1 MNDWLVAN
9 LNNPDFSISDFK
21 GIADMNIDNTQFL
34 KKDQYLKSD
43 FVKNNPAFKGN
54 DGQFSQKKFDEYY
67 DQRLQDFKEFKDD
80 KTPAGLELS
89 VFDTL
94 RTPNDKVRNNGLR
107 IGRGYNPDRQKI
119 GIEGVNVWSAPER
132 SRSEIAQTQKI
143 FNTETGKFED
153 WTPNDN
159 ALFNGKSDFG
169 ISWLKSLFSDPLV
182 LAQYDKDTVDK
193 DGTKH
198 QAGDYKL
205 NSDGTYYYETLG
217 GRSPI
222 GKQVLSALDTLTV
235 DGTKMNKYDF
245 FDSDDI
251 EKSVK
256 GVVAKNVATLIP
268 MFIGGPV
275 GTIYSTALI
284 AREMAKSLPMLY
296 GMTTALFSD
305 SETPK
310 WMNTIAAMGDKFT
323 SGTSDYAKEHTFSVE
338 NFGNLISDVA
348 LQWGQQKGIAQA
360 MNKLKGSKNYVQEAM
375 ENAAALY
382 KAKAS
387 SMPLQAMAP
396 SGNWQESALGA
407 ACIKK
412 YLPAAE
418 KAMKESSQL
427 GRDASLAY
435 MAIVSNS
442 DVYGDAIEHG
452 ASKQDAA
459 AIALGSTLGM
469 YAVDKYA
476 HLGELFFD
484 DATEDSV
491 KAARNAIKKELLG
504 FTDEKGVK
512 HNGLKQVFEQISSS
526 NDTPANKAVQK
537 IHAALNKTK
546 SFLGNY
552 ADDLKYHT
560 TNFLGKAIGEGT
572 EEVGEELITDAAK
585 SIYQL
590 AGFLGAD
597 TSTKDVGAWDNALER
612 YSMSFLGGAIG
623 GGIFYAKEAFNGEQ
637 YKRDKS
643 NDELATLIRNGHIG
657 ELRDEVEKL
666 RKNGKLGS
674 TKLSASDYETAST
687 GENIWLTTNN
697 AKESQNQK
705 IADLINDKIS
715 AIDTVLNNNQ
725 VGLND
730 DQLFNNMVLGEQR
743 YQLYKDVAPLTNYYE
758 DFNDVLS
765 NLIKA
770 ELNYRTASQTLDGS
784 IEITDSN
791 KISDSKLRSL
801 TPEQQ
806 KNRNDALLVLQQ
818 EVEKARQAKN
828 DFLSGDTSLDYTRKL
843 NFALDSNLHSPF
855 LDIDYEDAWKKKFG
869 NKQLSDL
876 TDAEKFEWTQILLD
890 KQKFKDKES
899 ISKSWDRFK
908 AIEKIINPELH
919 NLTDNSKQFKQ
930 WHEQFQQ
937 IMGQLDSKDLVS
949 SYANYDTKLDTE
961 TDDEYEARNIKLIDP
976 VSGQEIETDQDFVV
990 RKNNR
995 IRQIEALNDQKDADW
1010 ANNIMQQL
1018 ATVGNQLDPIA
1029 AGTLKKLIPKRV
1041 KDVLA
1046 RKIQL
1051 APLSNEVKNILGN
1064 LDTDLSNVNDVL
1076 DTIKT
1081 SALAKTKGLVQQKIA
1096 SIPKVYI
1103 NFQGEELD
1111 PESVFTDE
1119 ASGDER
1125 TVQEILDDPSI
1136 LYNLDDVEKQDII
1149 DQLQNINDPN
1159 LQSQIQN
1166 TINNIDD
1173 SEATIQNL
1181 NQIYKTAPQYKGVI
1195 EGLLGYYAYKMSK
1208 EQATVVVN
1216 KLTDLASVINTDI
1229 GAQSLVEN
1237 DFSIQS
1243 QIDSDTETYVN
1254 NLVQSVN
1261 NEVKSLVADVSNNA
1275 LVKLHKSIQSSIKNP
1290 VIELVKSLAGKV
1302 LDKTQMPDVMDTLAK
1317 LDNNFETVD
1326 DIGELVLDSEQMKT
1340 LQNTRDALAMVATY
1354 LYAASSTPT
1363 SNNIIGHNKVM
1374 NEYAKKHS
1382 STVRNWEE
1390 LPEID
1395 DDYATIYQSQLNQF
1409 TRTLDAWID
1418 LSNNNDINKRRQFEE
1433 TDKALTRSFNGLW
1446 ENNKQHFVIDV
1457 KDKHYNLL
1465 DGVIDDNTPD
1475 IQLYNY
1481 ERTLFTNFQKAL
1493 NDSGMSTSEFLKES
1507 NILDKL
1513 ISFSQLNDQKVTRLN
1528 PKMQYG
1534 NLSEFDKLQ
1543 YLATMLS
1550 LNPVD
1555 FYNYLKSS
1563 INNNTEKAPI
1573 ASQEYASKV
1582 AIAQT
1587 TQTYR
1592 DIMKYAFDK
1601 SGSNLYNANNTVII
1615 TGDAGSGKTSVVGK
1629 SVIDFLG
1636 PQTNVLCVGPTPTQA
1651 LGLVNSFNKGK
1662 SMDLETLMKKLLG
1675 DQVWADFKSDL
1686 DIDYNQSTNGLA
1698 KDSEYFT
1705 YEANDFAQTKLKK
1718 DLSFNQLDEIPNV
1731 IAIDEATHVPAPVI
1745 QALDQYMNKIGGTL
1759 ILLGD
1764 EKQKGYF
1771 NQHNAIG
1778 NMRAADLFASRTPE
1792 LSVSLRDNNIQKQA
1806 NLNNI
1811 KTLLS
1816 QVLTNMQDMSE
1827 ADLSAYWKQAAQLI
1841 PKLSFRVHN
1850 GETLAGDLITQQLS
1864 NDTIEKLKTSS
1875 DIGFIGDTSSA
1886 AYQALKQAGINP
1898 TVLSKDQMQGQEFEY
1913 VVIDQKFNKPS
1924 SDYKI
1929 RDFLQ
1934 DVYTLMS
1941 RGKTASIFID
1951 NGLSNIIGKNIQDDY
1966 TAKAPS
1972 LKDKINGRSTIEQ
1985 LKERKLNILNQLD
1998 LSPIN
2003 TQQVNNQQTNQQ
2015 NNQQATNQQTNQQT
2029 SSTQQTNQQTTNQTS
2044 QQTNST
2050 QQNNQQTNQTNSQQA
2065 VNPIDFKSPDSLN
2078 IDKDTEE
2085 SVNQLLDSEVETP
2098 DSHEIEDSIKS
2109 EFTIM
2114 SWGDVTLIGAQAVEE
2129 THKGKDGKDY
2139 KGNAWHFGP
2148 DQKTGELRNISALTD
2163 QDSVFWY
2170 KDKKLLE
2177 QQLYQVKSALI
2188 FNHSYDETILGTR
2201 TRVMPTCI
2209 TNNFSKAGWEAGT
2222 YELEIRST
2230 DGEIQ
2235 PSFKPMPEVGMTYK
2249 GNKYVA
2255 NIIFKVKNKKGQICK
2270 FDLAGINNPETLKA
2284 KKGAI
2289 KEKIKQE
2296 LANSNISDARKSKLE
2311 NILKTIDSQSQKWT
2325 NLFDSWINQ
2334 YNKNGHFS
2342 IDISKAIVRN
2352 KHVWFT
2358 NRKGPEIR
2366 LGGRINPNNVDTTD
2380 YNTLKDRNPGFVFSE
2395 VYTYAANDPTLLNI
2409 DPSIKGRAVVFVSSD
2424 TLLKPEDLVKQ
2435 YIRQKQDPEHSQPIV
2450 RMIKLNNYGMTF
2462 SQMTDPEFCNK
2473 IQGGDETRLPYRAN
2487 YHGIQMFVSLW
2498 NWRAALNKFNSALS
2512 TWMQSNNYDAKK
2524 VDTLIKA
2531 HRYIYKNK
2539 PADVDQYLANKQL
2552 TKDDLANLEKFN
2564 QEICKDIPTFR
2575 LGYSDRNDFHIQQF
2589 NVTGSQAYKG
2599 KSEANLIVITP
2610 EKAKQF
2616 YQLSHRILGALCPSA
2631 YTNTLGLQLLHP
2643 GATKPDGT
2651 READTP
2657 WGEDEFIDIANA
2669 THQRTLSGL
2678 FTTDLRIVE
2687 TKADGTK
2694 IDIIYKQG
2702 EQWSSIPRYLN
2713 NILKTVTFFQYN
2725 PDQLSGTYSEAASVS
2740 WNENGEKKT
2749 VSTQIGDLFG
2759 NGGLL
2764 KTKLDTKEKAGKH
2777 PDRSLADMF
2786 DLIFHGTTDDIHK
2799 KYTKEKPLM
2808 RADDA
2813 RFPYGFFINP
2823 DISRTK
2829 ESANSTDILSIKA
2842 GNDTVFYPIKTSDEL
2857 FTSDND
2863 LRAAGIDLSI
2873 DELLSS
2879 TLNPTSPTP
2888 NQNSSKPITTQP
2900 AVVPLEQR
2908 MPIAAE
2914 VLNELTQQGLSFT
2927 EDNLEEAVDKLN
2939 EITKDNVVDIFKTVG
2954 QDQVLELGVNYT
2966 YQKTGDVKKQTLKD
2980 IISSQ
2985 VQGDF
2990 NLKIKTINGQSKII
3004 VENNNNEHELDTD
3017 TWTLKGNQAQ
3027 EALSRFDQLVNFGGK
3042 DVKQSVALNQLLN
3055 SQEFRTQVNDDN
3067 TLNAFIQDLNNII
3080 NNAKT
3085 LNDDQI
3091 SQALHDLVDNFDYLD
3106 ITGLMQ
3112 DNYPDLYKIFE
3123 C

>member
-21 GIADMNIDNTQFL
+21 DIADMSIDNTQFL

-43 FVKNNPAFKGN
+43 FIKNNPVFKDN
-54 DGQFSQKKFDEYY
+54 DGQFSQKKFDQYY
-67 DQRLQDFKEFKDD
+67 DQRLQDFKDFKND

-94 RTPNDKVRNNGLR
+94 RTHNDKVRSNGLK

-119 GIEGVNVWSAPER
+119 GIEGINVWSKPEQ

-143 FNTETGKFED
+143 FNSETGKFEN

-169 ISWLKSLFSDPLV
+169 LSWLKSLFSDPLV
-182 LAQYDKDTVDK
+182 LAQYDQDTVDK

-198 QAGDYKL
+198 KKGDFKL
-205 NSDGTYYYETLG
+205 NSEGTYYYETLG

-222 GKQVLSALDTLTV
+222 GKQVLSSLDTLTV
-235 DGTKMNKYDF
+235 DGTKLNKYDF

-256 GVVAKNVATLIP
+256 EVIAKNVATLIP

-275 GTIYSTALI
+275 GTVYSTALI

-305 SETPK
+305 SKTPK

-323 SGTSDYAKEHTFSVE
+323 SGTSDYAKEHTFSIE

-360 MNKLKGSKNYVQEAM
+360 INKLKGSKNYVEEAM
-375 ENAAALY
+375 ENAAKLY

-387 SMPLQAMAP
+387 SMPMQAL
-396 SGNWQESALGA
+396 SQTGNWQDSVLGA

-418 KAMKESSQL
+418 KAMKESTQL

-435 MAIVSNS
+435 MAVVSNS
-442 DVYGDAIEHG
+442 DVYGDALQHG

-484 DATEDSV
+484 DSTEDSV
-491 KAARNAIKKELLG
+491 KAARKAIKNELLG
-504 FTDEKGVK
+504 FTDDKGVK
-512 HNGLKQVFEQISSS
+512 HNGLKSVFEQINAS
-526 NDTPANKAVQK
+526 NDTPANKLVQK
-537 IHAALNKTK
+537 IHAALNTTK

-560 TNFLGKAIGEGT
+560 TRFFGKAAGEGL
-572 EEVGEELITDAAK
+572 EEVGEELVTDTAK

-597 TSTKDVGAWDNALER
+597 TSTKDVGAWDKALER
-612 YSMSFLGGAIG
+612 YSMSFLGGALG
-623 GGIFYAKEAFNGEQ
+623 GGIFYAKEAFDGNS

-643 NDELATLIRNGHIG
+643 NEELATLIRNGHVD
-657 ELRDEVEKL
+657 ELRDQVEKL
-666 RKNGKLGS
+666 RKKGKLGS
-674 TKLSASDYETAST
+674 TKLSASNYETTSK
-687 GENIWLTTNN
+687 GENVWLTTNN
-697 AKESQNQK
+697 EADSQNQK
-705 IADLINDKIS
+705 IADLINDKIT
-715 AIDTVLNNNQ
+715 AIDAVINNNQ

-743 YQLYKDVAPLTNYYE
+743 YQMYKDVAPLTNYYE
-758 DFNDVLS
+758 DFNEVLS

-784 IEITDSN
+784 TELTDSN
-791 KISDSKLRSL
+791 RITDQKLRAL

-806 KNRNDALLVLQQ
+806 QNRSNALAVLQQ
-818 EVEKARQAKN
+818 KVEQARQAK
-828 DFLSGDTSLDYTRKL
+828 DEFLSGDTSLDYTRKL
-843 NFALDSNLHSPF
+843 NFALDPNLHSPF
-855 LDIDYEDAWKKKFG
+855 MDIDAEELWKKEFG
-869 NKQLSDL
+869 NKSIDEISDEDKL
-876 TDAEKFEWTQILLD
+876 HFYTVVLPE
-890 KQKFKDKES
+890 KQKFQDKES
-899 ISKSWDRFK
+899 ITKSWDRFK

-919 NLTDNSKQFKQ
+919 NLTDNAPQFKQ
-930 WHEQFQQ
+930 WHQKFQQ
-937 IMGQLDSKDLVS
+937 IVSQLDSKDLIS

-961 TDDEYEARNIKLIDP
+961 SDDEYNARNSKLIDP
-976 VSGQEIETDQDFVV
+976 VSGQEIETDQDFIN

-1018 ATVGNQLDPIA
+1018 AVVGNQLDPIA
-1029 AGTLKKLIPKRV
+1029 AGTLKKLIPKRI

-1051 APLSNEVKNILGN
+1051 APLSNEVKSILGN
-1064 LDTDLSNVNDVL
+1064 LNTDLSNTKEVL
-1076 DTIKT
+1076 DTIKN
-1081 SALAKTKGLVQQKIA
+1081 SALAKTKSLVKQKAA
-1096 SIPKVYI
+1096 SIPKVYT
-1103 NFQGEELD
+1103 NFKGEELY
-1111 PESVFTDE
+1111 PEDLF
-1119 ASGDER
+1119 GDG
-1125 TVQEILDDPSI
+1125 EIEDMTIQDLLDNPSQ
-1136 LYNLDDVEKQDII
+1136 LYDIDDVQKQDII
-1149 DQLQNINDPN
+1149 SQLQTITDPE
-1159 LQSQIQN
+1159 LQDQIQN
-1166 TINNIDD
+1166 TIANINDPQ
-1173 SEATIQNL
+1173 ATIQNI
-1181 NQIYKTAPQYKGVI
+1181 NQIWKLTPKHKNII
-1195 EGLLGYYAYKMSK
+1195 EDLLSLYEFKISK
-1208 EQATVVVN
+1208 EQSDKIISN
-1216 KLTDLASVINTDI
+1216 LTDLASVINPDTSISQLINDDI
-1229 GAQSLVEN
+1229 G
-1237 DFSIQS
+1237 IQD
-1243 QIDSDTETYVN
+1243 QLDSDIEAYVK
-1254 NLVQSVN
+1254 NLTQSVD
-1261 NEVKSLVADVSNNA
+1261 NEVNSLVADVSNNA
-1275 LVKLHKSIQSSIKNP
+1275 IVKLHNSIQSTIKNP

-1302 LDKTQMPDVMDTLAK
+1302 LDKTQMPDVIDTLTK
-1317 LDNNFETVD
+1317 LDTNFDEVEN
-1326 DIGELVLDSEQMKT
+1326 IGELVLDGEQMKT
-1340 LQNTRDALAMVATY
+1340 LQNTRDALAMIATY

-1363 SNNIIGHNKVM
+1363 GNNVIGHNKVM
-1374 NEYAKKHS
+1374 NEYAKKHNN
-1382 STVRNWEE
+1382 TVQNWEE

-1395 DDYATIYQSQLNQF
+1395 DDYAAIYQEQLNQF
-1409 TRTLDAWID
+1409 IKTLDAWID

-1446 ENNKQHFVIDV
+1446 QANKQHFVIDV

-1465 DGVIDDNTPD
+1465 NGVIDDNTSD
-1475 IQLYNY
+1475 IQLFNY
-1481 ERTLFTNFQKAL
+1481 ERTLFTNFWKAL
-1493 NDSGMSTSEFLKES
+1493 SESGLSVSEFLKES

-1513 ISFSQLNDQKVTRLN
+1513 INFNQLGDQKVTRLN
-1528 PKMQYG
+1528 PKMSYG
-1534 NLSEFDKLQ
+1534 SLSEFDKLQ
-1543 YLATMLS
+1543 YLATTLS

-1555 FYNYLKSS
+1555 YYNYLKSS
-1563 INNNTEKAPI
+1563 VGENAEKAPI
-1573 ASQEYASKV
+1573 ASQEYAFKV

-1636 PQTNVLCVGPTPTQA
+1636 PETKVLCVGPTSTQA

-1662 SMDLETLMKKLLG
+1662 SMDIESLMKKLLG
-1675 DQVWADFKSDL
+1675 DTVWEDLKSDL
-1686 DIDYNQSTNGLA
+1686 DIEYNPNTNQLV
-1698 KDSEYFT
+1698 KDSQYFD
-1705 YEANDFAQTKLKK
+1705 YKANEFAQTKLKK
-1718 DLSFNQLDEIPNV
+1718 DLSFNQLDEIPN
-1731 IAIDEATHVPAPVI
+1731 ILAIDEATHIPAPVI
-1745 QALDQYMNKIGGTL
+1745 QVLDQYMKSVGGTL
-1759 ILLGD
+1759 MLLGD

-1771 NQHNAIG
+1771 NQHSLIG
-1778 NMRAADLFASRTPE
+1778 NMRAIDLFASRTPE

-1806 NLNNI
+1806 NLNNV
-1811 KTLLS
+1811 KGLLS
-1816 QVLTNMQDMSE
+1816 QVLTNLQEMSE
-1827 ADLSAYWKQAAQLI
+1827 ADLSTYWKQVAQLI
-1841 PKLSFRVHN
+1841 PKLGFRIYN
-1850 GETLAGDLITQQLS
+1850 GNSLTGDLITPTLS
-1864 NDTIEKLKTSS
+1864 NDIINKLKTSS
-1875 DIGFIGDTSSA
+1875 DIGFIGETSSA
-1886 AYQALKQAGINP
+1886 AYQAMKQAGINP

-1913 VVIDQKFNKPS
+1913 VVIDQPFTKP
-1924 SDYKI
+1924 DEDIDI
-1929 RDFLQ
+1929 RNFLQ
-1934 DVYTLMS
+1934 DLYTLMS

-1966 TAKAPS
+1966 TAKAPNP
-1972 LKDKINGRSTIEQ
+1972 KDKLNGKSIIDQ

-1998 LSPIN
+1998 LSPIEGV
-2003 TQQVNNQQTNQQ
+2003 TSQQNNQQ
-2015 NNQQATNQQTNQQT
+2015 NNQPT
-2029 SSTQQTNQQTTNQTS
+2029 
-2044 QQTNST
+2044 
-2050 QQNNQQTNQTNSQQA
+2050 QQA
-2065 VNPIDFKSPDSLN
+2065 VNPTDFKAPESLN

-2085 SVNQLLDSEVETP
+2085 AVNQLIDSEEETK

-2109 EFTIM
+2109 DFTVM
-2114 SWGDVTLIGAQAVEE
+2114 SWGDVTLIGAKAVKE

-2163 QDSVFWY
+2163 QNSVFWY

-2188 FNHSYDETILGTR
+2188 FNHNYDETILGTR

-2209 TNNFSKAGWEAGT
+2209 TDNFSKADWEAGT

-2230 DGEIQ
+2230 EGEIQ

-2270 FDLAGINNPETLKA
+2270 FDLAGINNPETL
-2284 KKGAI
+2284 I
-2289 KEKIKQE
+2289 SNLSKIKDRINQE
-2296 LANSNISDARKSKLE
+2296 LSDSTISNERKSKLE
-2311 NILKTIDSQSQKWT
+2311 NILKTIDNRAQKWS

-2334 YNKNGHFS
+2334 YNKNGQFS

-2358 NRKGPEIR
+2358 KRKGPEIR
-2366 LGGRINPNNVDTTD
+2366 LGGRVNPNNVDTTD
-2380 YNTLKDRNPGFVFSE
+2380 YDTLKDRNPGFVFSE
-2395 VYTYAANDPTLLNI
+2395 VYTYAAKDPTLLNI
-2409 DPSIKGRAVVFVSSD
+2409 DPSIKGKAVVFVSSD

-2435 YIRQKQDPEHSQPIV
+2435 YINQIQDPEHNQPIV
-2450 RMIKLNNYGMTF
+2450 RMIRLHNYGMTF
-2462 SQMTDPEFCNK
+2462 SQMTSNEFCNK

-2498 NWRAALNKFNSALS
+2498 NWRASLSKFNEALNN
-2512 TWMQSNNYDAKK
+2512 WMQENNYDSKK
-2524 VDTLIKA
+2524 VETLIKTQN
-2531 HRYIYKNK
+2531 YLFNNQGVN
-2539 PADVDQYLANKQL
+2539 VDSYLANKKL
-2552 TKDDLANLEKFN
+2552 TREDLTNLEKFN
-2564 QEICKDIPTFR
+2564 QEICREIPTFR
-2575 LGYSDRNDFHIQQF
+2575 LGYSTKNDFHIQRF
-2589 NVTGSQAYKG
+2589 NVTGSNAYKG

-2610 EKAKQF
+2610 DKAKQF
-2616 YQLSHRILGALCPSA
+2616 YQLSNRILGAICPSP
-2631 YTNTLGLQLLHP
+2631 YVDTLGLQLLHP
-2643 GATKPDGT
+2643 GAQNPDGT
-2651 READTP
+2651 REPDTP
-2657 WGEDEFIDIANA
+2657 WGENEFIDINSAD
-2669 THQRTLSGL
+2669 HQRTLSGL
-2678 FTTDLRIVE
+2678 FTSDLRIVE
-2687 TKADGTK
+2687 KRDDDTV
-2694 IDIIYKQG
+2694 IDIAYKQG
-2702 EQWSSIPRYLN
+2702 EQWSAIPRYLS
-2713 NILKTVTFFQYN
+2713 NILRTTTFFQYN
-2725 PDQLSGTYSEAASVS
+2725 PDQLSGTYTESAKVS
-2740 WNENGEKKT
+2740 WNDNGEKKT

-2759 NGGLL
+2759 DGGLL
-2764 KTKLDTKEKAGKH
+2764 KTRLNTKAKPNEH

-2786 DLIFHGTTDDIHK
+2786 DLMFHGTTDDIHR
-2799 KYTKEKPLM
+2799 KYDKNNPLM

-2829 ESANSTDILSIKA
+2829 ESANSTDIISIKA
-2842 GNDTVFYPIKTSDEL
+2842 GKDTVFYPIKTSDEL

-2873 DELLSS
+2873 DELLNN
-2879 TLNPTSPTP
+2879 TVSPT
-2888 NQNSSKPITTQP
+2888 NSTNTQTSTAPATTQTK
-2900 AVVPLEQR
+2900 VIPLEQR
-2908 MPIAAE
+2908 MPVAAE
-2914 VLNELTQQGLSFT
+2914 VLKQVSDSGFNFD
-2927 EDNLEEAVDKLN
+2927 EDTLEEAVDKLN
-2939 EITKDNVVDIFKTVG
+2939 EITRDSIIDVFKAVG
-2954 QDQVLELGVNYT
+2954 QNQVLELPVNYI

-2990 NLKIKTINGQSKII
+2990 NLKTKSINGESKLI
-3004 VENNNNEHELDTD
+3004 VENNGTEYELDTE
-3017 TWTLKGNQAQ
+3017 TWTLKGDQVQ
-3027 EALSRFDQLVNFGGK
+3027 EAANRFDQLVNFGGK
-3042 DVKQSVALNQLLN
+3042 EVKQSVALNQLLN
-3055 SQEFRTQVNDDN
+3055 SQEFREQINDTDTLNSFIQELN
-3067 TLNAFIQDLNNII
+3067 TLI

-3085 LNDDQI
+3085 LNEDQI
-3091 SQALHDLVDNFDYLD
+3091 SEALHNLKDNFDYLD
-3106 ITGLMQ
+3106 ITGLIEE
-3112 DNYPDLYKIFE
+3112 NYPELYKIFE

>member
-21 GIADMNIDNTQFL
+21 DIADMSIDNTQFL

-43 FVKNNPAFKGN
+43 FIKNNPAFKGN
-54 DGQFSQKKFDEYY
+54 DGQFSQKKFDQYY
-67 DQRLQDFKEFKDD
+67 DQRLQDFKDFKND

-94 RTPNDKVRNNGLR
+94 RTPNDRVRSNGLR
-107 IGRGYNPDRQKI
+107 IGRGYNPDRQKV
-119 GIEGVNVWSAPER
+119 GIEGVNVWSKPEQ

-143 FNTETGKFED
+143 FNTETGKFEN

-169 ISWLKSLFSDPLV
+169 LSWLKSLFSDPLV
-182 LAQYDKDTVDK
+182 LAQYDQDTIDK

-198 QAGDYKL
+198 KKGDFKL
-205 NSDGTYYYETLG
+205 NSEGTYYYETLG

-235 DGTKMNKYDF
+235 DGTKLNKYDF

-251 EKSVK
+251 EKSVA
-256 GVVAKNVATLIP
+256 GVIAKNVATLIP

-323 SGTSDYAKEHTFSVE
+323 SGTSDYAKEHTFSIE

-348 LQWGQQKGIAQA
+348 LQWGQQKGIAEA
-360 MNKLKGSKNYVQEAM
+360 INKLKGSKNYVQEAM
-375 ENAAALY
+375 ENAANLY

-387 SMPLQAMAP
+387 SMPLQAV
-396 SGNWQESALGA
+396 SSTGNWQDSVLGA

-418 KAMKESSQL
+418 KAMKESTQL

-435 MAIVSNS
+435 MAVVSNS
-442 DVYGDAIEHG
+442 DVYGDALQHG

-491 KAARNAIKKELLG
+491 KAARKAIKNELLG
-504 FTDEKGVK
+504 FTDDKGVK
-512 HNGLKQVFEQISSS
+512 HNGLKSVFDQISAS
-526 NDTPANKAVQK
+526 NDTSANKLVQK
-537 IHAALNKTK
+537 VHAALNKTK

-560 TNFLGKAIGEGT
+560 TGFFGKAAGEGL
-572 EEVGEELITDAAK
+572 EEVGEELVTDTAK

-612 YSMSFLGGAIG
+612 YSMSFLGGALG
-623 GGIFYAKEAFNGEQ
+623 GSIFYAKEAFNGNS

-643 NDELATLIRNGHIG
+643 NEELATLIRNGHVD
-657 ELRDEVEKL
+657 ELRDEIEKL
-666 RKNGKLGS
+666 RKKGKLGS
-674 TKLSASDYETAST
+674 TKLSASDYETTST
-687 GENIWLTTNN
+687 GENVWLTTSNE
-697 AKESQNQK
+697 ADSQNQK
-705 IADLINDKIS
+705 IADLINDKIT

-730 DQLFNNMVLGEQR
+730 DQLFNNMILGEQR
-743 YQLYKDVAPLTNYYE
+743 YQMYKDVAPLTNYYE
-758 DFNDVLS
+758 DFNEVLS

-770 ELNYRTASQTLDGS
+770 ELDYRTASQTLDGS
-784 IEITDSN
+784 TEITDSN
-791 KISDSKLRSL
+791 RITDQKLRAL

-806 KNRNDALLVLQQ
+806 QNRSKALATLQQ
-818 EVEKARQAKN
+818 KVEQARQAK
-828 DFLSGDTSLDYTRKL
+828 DEFLSGDTSLDYTRKL
-843 NFALDSNLHSPF
+843 NFALDPNLHNPF
-855 LDIDYEDAWKKKFG
+855 LDIDYEGEWKKKFG
-869 NKQLSDL
+869 NKQISEL
-876 TDAEKFEWTQILLD
+876 TPEEKFEWQQLVLD
-890 KQKFKDKES
+890 KQKFQDKEA
-899 ISKSWDRFK
+899 ITKSWERFK
-908 AIEKIINPELH
+908 AIEKVINPELH
-919 NLTDNSKQFKQ
+919 NLTDNASQFKQ
-930 WHEQFQQ
+930 WHQQFQQ
-937 IMGQLDSKDLVS
+937 IVNQLDSKDLIT

-961 TDDEYEARNIKLIDP
+961 SDDEYNARNSKLIDP
-976 VSGQEIETDQDFVV
+976 VSGQEIETDEDFIN

-1018 ATVGNQLDPIA
+1018 AVVGNQLDPISA
-1029 AGTLKKLIPKRV
+1029 NILKKLIPKRV
-1041 KDVLA
+1041 KDVLS

-1051 APLSNEVKNILGN
+1051 APLSNEVKSILGN
-1064 LDTDLSNVNDVL
+1064 LDTDLSNTKEVL
-1076 DTIKT
+1076 DTIKN
-1081 SALAKTKGLVQQKIA
+1081 SAIAKTKGLVKQKVA
-1096 SIPKVYI
+1096 SIPKIYT
-1103 NFQGEELD
+1103 NFKGEELN
-1111 PESVFTDE
+1111 PEDLFKIDGIEDITIRDL
-1119 ASGDER
+1119 
-1125 TVQEILDDPSI
+1125 LDNPTQ
-1136 LYNLDDVEKQDII
+1136 LYDVEDFEKQDII
-1149 DQLQNINDPN
+1149 AQLQTITDPN
-1159 LQSQIQN
+1159 LQDQIQN
-1166 TINNIDD
+1166 TIANIND
-1173 SEATIQNL
+1173 SQATIQNL
-1181 NQIYKTAPQYKGVI
+1181 NQIWKSAPQHKNII
-1195 EGLLGYYAYKMSK
+1195 EDLLTKYEFKISK
-1208 EQATVVVN
+1208 EQSDSIVS
-1216 KLTDLASVINTDI
+1216 KLSDLASVISLDTSISQLINDDI
-1229 GAQSLVEN
+1229 E
-1237 DFSIQS
+1237 IQD
-1243 QIDSDTETYVN
+1243 QLDSDIETYVK
-1254 NLVQSVN
+1254 NLTQSVN
-1261 NEVKSLVADVSNNA
+1261 NEVNSLVADVSNNT
-1275 LVKLHKSIQSSIKNP
+1275 LVKLHKSIQSTVKNP
-1290 VIELVKSLAGKV
+1290 IIELVKSLTGKV
-1302 LDKTQMPDVMDTLAK
+1302 LDKTQMPDVIDTLTK
-1317 LDNNFETVD
+1317 LDTNFDEVEN
-1326 DIGELVLDSEQMKT
+1326 IGELVLDSEQMKT
-1340 LQNTRDALAMVATY
+1340 LQNTRDALAMIATY

-1363 SNNIIGHNKVM
+1363 DTNVIGHNKVM

-1395 DDYATIYQSQLNQF
+1395 NDYATIYQEQLNQF
-1409 TRTLDAWID
+1409 IKTLDAWID

-1446 ENNKQHFVIDV
+1446 QNNKQHFVIDV

-1465 DGVIDDNTPD
+1465 DGVVDDNTPD
-1475 IQLYNY
+1475 VQLFNY

-1493 NDSGMSTSEFLKES
+1493 AESGLSVSEFLKES

-1513 ISFSQLNDQKVTRLN
+1513 ISFNQLGDQKVTRLN

-1555 FYNYLKSS
+1555 YYNYLKSS
-1563 INNNTEKAPI
+1563 VGENTEKAPI

-1636 PQTNVLCVGPTPTQA
+1636 PETKILCVGPTSTQA

-1662 SMDLETLMKKLLG
+1662 SMDIESLMKKLLG
-1675 DQVWADFKSDL
+1675 DQTWADFKSDL
-1686 DIDYNQSTNGLA
+1686 DIKYIPSSNQLE
-1698 KDSEYFT
+1698 KDSEYFD
-1705 YEANDFAQTKLKK
+1705 YKANDFAQTKLKK
-1718 DLSFNQLDEIPNV
+1718 KLSFNQLDEIPN
-1731 IAIDEATHVPAPVI
+1731 ILAIDEATHIPAPVI
-1745 QALDQYMNKIGGTL
+1745 QALDQYMKSIGGTL
-1759 ILLGD
+1759 MLLGD

-1771 NQHNAIG
+1771 NQRNAIG
-1778 NMRAADLFASRTPE
+1778 NMRSADLFASRTPE

-1806 NLNNI
+1806 NLNNV

-1816 QVLTNMQDMSE
+1816 QVLTNMQEMSE

-1841 PKLSFRVHN
+1841 PKLSFRVYN
-1850 GETLAGDLITQQLS
+1850 GNNLAGDLVTSTLS
-1864 NDTIEKLKTSS
+1864 NDIIDKLKTSS

-1913 VVIDQKFNKPS
+1913 VVIDQSFTKPES
-1924 SDYKI
+1924 KYKI
-1929 RDFLQ
+1929 RNFLQ
-1934 DVYTLMS
+1934 DLYTLMS
-1941 RGKTASIFID
+1941 RGKSASIFID
-1951 NGLSNIIGKNIQDDY
+1951 NGLSSIIGKNIQDDY
-1966 TAKAPS
+1966 TVKAPS
-1972 LKDKINGRSTIEQ
+1972 LKDKLNGKSTIEQ
-1985 LKERKLNILNQLD
+1985 LKERKLDILNQLD
-1998 LSPIN
+1998 LSPIEGIGSR
-2003 TQQVNNQQTNQQ
+2003 QDNQQ
-2015 NNQQATNQQTNQQT
+2015 NNQPT
-2029 SSTQQTNQQTTNQTS
+2029 
-2044 QQTNST
+2044 
-2050 QQNNQQTNQTNSQQA
+2050 QQA
-2065 VNPIDFKSPDSLN
+2065 VNPTDFKAPESLN

-2085 SVNQLLDSEVETP
+2085 AVNQLVDSEVETP

-2109 EFTIM
+2109 EFTVM

-2201 TRVMPTCI
+2201 TRIMPTCV
-2209 TNNFSKAGWEAGT
+2209 TSNFSKADWEAGT

-2270 FDLAGINNPETLKA
+2270 FDLAGINNPETL
-2284 KKGAI
+2284 I
-2289 KEKIKQE
+2289 SNLSKIKDRINQE
-2296 LANSNISDARKSKLE
+2296 LSDPNISDERKSKLE
-2311 NILKTIDSQSQKWT
+2311 NTLKTIDNRAQKWS

-2334 YNKNGHFS
+2334 YNKNGQFS

-2358 NRKGPEIR
+2358 KRKGPEIR

-2380 YNTLKDRNPGFVFSE
+2380 YDTLKDRNPGFVFSE
-2395 VYTYAANDPTLLNI
+2395 VYTYAAKDPTLLNI
-2409 DPSIKGRAVVFVSSD
+2409 DPSIKGKAVVFVSSD

-2435 YIRQKQDPEHSQPIV
+2435 YIKQKQDPEHSQPTV

-2462 SQMTDPEFCNK
+2462 SQMTDNEFCNK
-2473 IQGGDETRLPYRAN
+2473 IQGGDDTRLPYRAN
-2487 YHGIQMFVSLW
+2487 YHGIQMFTSLW
-2498 NWRAALNKFNSALS
+2498 NWRASLNKFNEAL
-2512 TWMQSNNYDAKK
+2512 TDWMQSNNYDSKK
-2524 VDTLIKA
+2524 VEALIKA
-2531 HRYIYKNK
+2531 QNYLFNNQSVN
-2539 PADVDQYLANKQL
+2539 VDSYLASKKL
-2552 TKDDLANLEKFN
+2552 TREDLTNLEKFN

-2575 LGYSDRNDFHIQQF
+2575 LGYSTKNGFHVQRF
-2589 NVTGSQAYKG
+2589 NVADSQAYKG

-2610 EKAKQF
+2610 EKAKLF
-2616 YQLSHRILGALCPSA
+2616 YQLSNRILGAICPSS
-2631 YTNTLGLQLLHP
+2631 YVDTLGLQLLHP
-2643 GATKPDGT
+2643 GAQKPDGT
-2651 READTP
+2651 REPDTP
-2657 WGEDEFIDIANA
+2657 WDADEFIDINNA
-2669 THQRTLSGL
+2669 EHQRTLSGL
-2678 FTTDLRIVE
+2678 FTSDLRIVE
-2687 TKADGTK
+2687 KKEDGSN
-2694 IDIIYKQG
+2694 IDIAYKQG
-2702 EQWSSIPRYLN
+2702 EQWSAIPRYLS
-2713 NILKTVTFFQYN
+2713 NILRTVTFFQYN
-2725 PDQLSGTYSEAASVS
+2725 PDQLSGTYSEAAKVS
-2740 WNENGEKKT
+2740 WNDNGEKKT

-2759 NGGLL
+2759 DGGLL
-2764 KTKLDTKEKAGKH
+2764 KTRLDTKAKPNEH

-2786 DLIFHGTTDDIHK
+2786 DLMFHGTTDDIHK
-2799 KYTKEKPLM
+2799 KYSKTKPLM

-2829 ESANSTDILSIKA
+2829 ESASSTDIISIKA
-2842 GNDTVFYPIKTSDEL
+2842 GKDTVFYPIKTSDEL

-2873 DELLSS
+2873 DELLNN
-2879 TLNPTSPTP
+2879 TVSPTT
-2888 NQNSSKPITTQP
+2888 QASSKPATSQP
-2900 AVVPLEQR
+2900 KVIPLEQR
-2908 MPIAAE
+2908 LPIAAE
-2914 VLNELTQQGLSFT
+2914 VLSELTQQGLTFN
-2927 EDNLEEAVDKLN
+2927 EDSLEEAVDKLN
-2939 EITKDNVVDIFKTVG
+2939 ELTKDSIVDIFKTVG
-2954 QDQVLELGVNYT
+2954 EDQALELGVKYT
-2966 YQKTGDVKKQTLKD
+2966 YQKTGDVQKQTLKD

-2990 NLKIKTINGQSKII
+2990 DLRIKTVNGESKLIA
-3004 VENNNNEHELDTD
+3004 VNNGTEYELDTD
-3017 TWTLKGNQAQ
+3017 TWTLKGNQVQ
-3027 EALSRFDQLVNFGGK
+3027 EATSRFDQLVKFGDK
-3042 DVKQSVALNQLLN
+3042 EVKQSTALNQLIN
-3055 SQEFRTQVNDDN
+3055 SQEFRIEIGDDN
-3067 TLNAFIQDLNNII
+3067 TLNTFAQELNNII

-3085 LNDDQI
+3085 LNDDQV

-3106 ITGLMQ
+3106 ITGLIQ
-3112 DNYPDLYKIFE
+3112 DKYPELYTIFE